1 MAIYKGNKKVV
12 AVYKG
17 STPINK
23 IYKGG
28 TLVFQKSGGGGGSTH
43 LFEGTATRN
52 FYLKINGNDPRIPI
66 TPDADG
72 KWFYD
77 TDETITSLKEA
88 FYNSRGI
95 TSVDLSNLDLTGIS
109 TGSMFEGTSDI
120 ASIKFNNTKSM
131 KLEDVNRMFFGC
143 SLLTSLD
150 ISSFDTSNITSASSS
165 FSNCSSLVSLD
176 LSSFNTSNLK
186 NALYLFAGCSS
197 LVSLDLSNFD
207 TSNLIYARALFN
219 GCTSLETLDLSNFDM
234 SKATSYNFM
243 FNRCNKLTHIKCKQ
257 AFKDWCIT
265 NQDTISLPTAMR
277 EGGSGTWEIV
287 A

>member
-23 IYKGG
+23 IYKGV
-28 TLVFQKSGGGGGSTH
+28 TLVFQKSGGGGNTH
-43 LFEGTATRN
+43 LFEGTATGN
-52 FYLKINGNDPRIPI
+52 FNLSINDNSIPI

-77 TDETITSLKEA
+77 TDETITSLNSA
-88 FYNSRGI
+88 FNRATAV

-109 TGSMFEGTSDI
+109 TSLMFDSCSNIT
-120 ASIKFNNTKSM
+120 SIKFNNTKSM
-131 KLEDVNRMFFGC
+131 KLVDVDNMFYNCGR
-143 SLLTSLD
+143 LVSLD
-150 ISSFDTSNITSASSS
+150 LSSFDTSNLTSADYL
-165 FSNCSSLVSLD
+165 FSDCRSLVSLD
-176 LSSFNTSNLK
+176 LSSFDTSSLTSV
-186 NALYLFAGCSS
+186 YSMFYGCSS
-197 LVSLDLSNFD
+197 LVSLNLSNWN
-207 TSNLIYARALFN
+207 TSNIRSAVYLFN

-234 SKATSYNFM
+234 SKATRYSDM
-243 FNRCNKLTHIKCKQ
+243 FKNCTKLSTIKCKQ

-265 NQDTISLPTAMR
+265 HQDEIKLPTAMR

>member
-23 IYKGG
+23 IYKGV
-28 TLVFQKSGGGGGSTH
+28 TIVFQKSGGGGGSTH
-43 LFEGTATRN
+43 LIEGTATGN
-52 FYLKINGNDPRIPI
+52 FDLTVNGNSIPI

-77 TDETITSLKEA
+77 TDEELTTLASS
-88 FYNSRGI
+88 FYGVTAV

-109 TGSMFEGTSDI
+109 TNSMFNRCSNI

-131 KLEDVNRMFFGC
+131 KLVDVRNMFFNC
-143 SLLTSLD
+143 NSLTSLN
-150 ISSFDTSNITSASSS
+150 ISSFDTSNITTADSL
-165 FSNCSSLVSLD
+165 FS
-176 LSSFNTSNLK
+176 
-186 NALYLFAGCSS
+186 GC
-197 LVSLDLSNFD
+197 
-207 TSNLIYARALFN
+207 I
-219 GCTSLETLDLSNFDM
+219 SLETLDLSNFDM
-234 SKATSYNFM
+234 SKATNYADM
-243 FNRCNKLTHIKCKQ
+243 FRDCDNLTHIKCKQ

-265 NQDTISLPTAMR
+265 NQGMISLPIAMI

-287 A
+287 G

>member
-23 IYKGG
+23 IYKGS
-28 TLVFQKSGGGGGSTH
+28 TLVFQKSGGGGSTH

-52 FYLKINGNDPRIPI
+52 FTLKINNRAIPI

-77 TDETITSLKEA
+77 TDEKITSLENA
-88 FYNSRGI
+88 FNRVSAV

-109 TGSMFEGTSDI
+109 TGSMFSGASNIT
-120 ASIKFNNTKSM
+120 SIKFNNTKSM
-131 KLEDVNRMFFGC
+131 KLVDVSRMFNNC
-143 SLLTSLD
+143 RSLISLGL
-150 ISSFDTSNITSASSS
+150 SSFDTSNTSSI
-165 FSNCSSLVSLD
+165 
-176 LSSFNTSNLK
+176 FNS
-186 NALYLFAGCSS
+186 FAGCSS

-207 TSNLIYARALFN
+207 
-219 GCTSLETLDLSNFDM
+219 M
-234 SKATSYNFM
+234 SKAAYYNSM
-243 FNRCNKLTHIKCKQ
+243 FYDCNKLTHIKCKQ

-265 NQDTISLPTAMR
+265 NQDAIKLPPAMR
-277 EGGSGTWEIV
+277 EGGSGTWEIIG
-287 A
+287 